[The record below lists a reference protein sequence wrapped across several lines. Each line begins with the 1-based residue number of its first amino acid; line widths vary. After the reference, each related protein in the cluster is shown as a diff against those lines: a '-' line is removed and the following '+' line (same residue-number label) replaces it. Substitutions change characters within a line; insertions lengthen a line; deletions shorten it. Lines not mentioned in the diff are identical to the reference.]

1 MAREDAIYS
10 LLSETVPLVAL
21 VGPADPRIYRV
32 EFPQGV
38 EYPALSYRLIDA
50 PRDEEL
56 LGPNGLVDAR
66 LQFDMLAKTYED
78 ASAVRDQLKELL
90 NGYEGTVEGF
100 EIIHSH
106 FEDERDIPYDVATK
120 SVGVQLDF
128 IISHRE

>member
-1 MAREDAIYS
+1 MAREDAIFY
-10 LLSETVPLVAL
+10 LVAGSAPIAAL
-21 VGPADPRIYRV
+21 VKDRIYRV

-38 EYPALSYRLIDA
+38 LYPALAYRLIDA

-66 LQFDMLAKTYED
+66 LQFDALANSYED
-78 ASAVRDQLKELL
+78 ASAVRDWLIALL
-90 NGYEGTVEGF
+90 NGYEGFVQGF

-120 SVGVQLDF
+120 SRGVQLDF